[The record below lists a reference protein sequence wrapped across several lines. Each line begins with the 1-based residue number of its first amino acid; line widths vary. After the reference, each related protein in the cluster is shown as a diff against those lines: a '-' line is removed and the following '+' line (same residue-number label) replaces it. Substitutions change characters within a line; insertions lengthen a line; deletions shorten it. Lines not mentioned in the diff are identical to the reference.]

1 LIFGFYQFY
10 PIIQK
15 MNNTTMMMNATVVTG
30 EVNQIAFL
38 FMGGLLILI
47 PVLCGICCFMS
58 VVNKYIYNYG
68 EYTDNAIDDTEKQSK
83 IRGIYESLFGSISSP
98 KLTKIIVVTIAFEN
112 QNPIP

>member
-1 LIFGFYQFY
+1 
-10 PIIQK
+10 
-15 MNNTTMMMNATVVTG
+15 MNNTTMTNVTVVTG

-38 FMGGLLILI
+38 FMGGLLISI
-47 PVLCGICCFMS
+47 PVLCCICCFMS

-68 EYTDNAIDDTEKQSK
+68 EYTNNAIDDTEKQSK

-112 QNPIP
+112 QTPIP